1 MTQRSMVAPRRRTRL
16 LHIGPVAVG
25 GDAPI
30 SVQSMTNTPTA
41 DIAATRRQIEELAQA
56 GADLVRV
63 SCPDMDA
70 AEAMAPLVRSA
81 TVPLIADIHFD
92 HRLALAVLDRGVQ
105 GLRINPGNIGAPHR
119 VREVVRAARD
129 HGAPIRIGVNA
140 GSLEKDL
147 LARYGEPCPEAMVDS
162 AMGHIRLLE
171 DLDFRDIKIS
181 LKASSVGMT
190 VASYRLLAGQ
200 VDYPLHLG
208 ITEAGG
214 LLPGAVKSAI
224 GLGLLLSEG
233 IGDTLRVSLTADPVE
248 EVKVGFEILKAL
260 NLRSRGVN
268 IISCPTCSRQ
278 EFNVIGIVEQLERK
292 LAHIREPVPL
302 SVIGCVVNG
311 PGEARETAVGLVGGQ
326 GGHLLYRHGR
336 PHGKIDEKDIVSRL
350 VAEVE
355 QAAQVMRQ
363 APPQGLEI
371 DPASEHADRSPTNG
385 SPLMNPSTKAG

>member
-1 MTQRSMVAPRRRTRL
+1 MGHRHAITAPRRPTRM
-16 LHIGPVAVG
+16 IRVGPVRIG

-41 DIAATRRQIEELAQA
+41 DIDATQKQIQDLARA
-56 GADLVRV
+56 GADIVRV

-70 AEAMAPLVRSA
+70 AQAMGPLVRASS
-81 TVPLIADIHFD
+81 VPLIADIHFD
-92 HRLALAVLDRGVQ
+92 FRLALAALDQGVQ
-105 GLRINPGNIGAPHR
+105 GLRINPGNIGAPQR
-119 VREVVRAARD
+119 VREVVQAARD

-140 GSLEKDL
+140 GSLEKEL

-162 AMGHIRLLE
+162 ALSHIRLLE
-171 DLDFRDIKIS
+171 DLNFQEIKIS

-190 VASYRLLAGQ
+190 VAAYRLLARQ

-214 LLPGAVKSAI
+214 LLPGAVKSSI
-224 GLGLLLSEG
+224 GLGLLLAEG

-248 EVKVGFEILKAL
+248 EVRVGFEILKAL
-260 NLRSRGVN
+260 HLRSHGVN

-278 EFNVIGIVEQLERK
+278 EFNVIDIVAQLERK

-311 PGEARETAVGLVGGQ
+311 PGEAKETAVGLVGGQ
-326 GGHLLYRHGR
+326 GGHLLYRNGR
-336 PHGKIDEKDIVSRL
+336 PQGKINDTDIVSRL
-350 VAEVE
+350 VTEVE
-355 QAAQVMRQ
+355 QAAETMRQ
-363 APPQGLEI
+363 DQQ
-371 DPASEHADRSPTNG
+371 DDS
-385 SPLMNPSTKAG
+385 NP